1 MNSENSNTST
11 KSKLSS
17 KDLFDNDFLKEKD
30 DALKS
35 LEFLFDSSD
44 IIEEESLPSNK
55 KIKQKPKNKI
65 KKTYTFNSNIVIID
79 SESVNS
85 NEPNFND
92 LIEKEIEKINSL
104 K

>member
-44 IIEEESLPSNK
+44 IIEEESLPSK
-55 KIKQKPKNKI
+55 KR
-65 KKTYTFNSNIVIID
+65 
-79 SESVNS
+79 
-85 NEPNFND
+85 
-92 LIEKEIEKINSL
+92 
-104 K
+104 